1 MNPETTRRVSDVTVT
16 LGEDAIDMFPLYIGE
31 RGVVYR
37 LGVI

>member
-16 LGEDAIDMFPLYIGE
+16 LGENTIDMFPLYISE
-31 RGVVYR
+31 REVLYR